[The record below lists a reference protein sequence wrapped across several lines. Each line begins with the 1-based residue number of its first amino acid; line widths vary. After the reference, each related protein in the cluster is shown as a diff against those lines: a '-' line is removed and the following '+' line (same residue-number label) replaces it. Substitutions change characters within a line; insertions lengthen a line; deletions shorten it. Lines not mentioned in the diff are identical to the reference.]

1 MTEDPNPFALPRE
14 PWDRF
19 PLEDGGPDTTAEQ
32 GSGSPARLEL
42 VDPTSFQGRAVP
54 DRRWLVQNWI
64 PWGVVAG
71 IYGDGGLGK
80 TLLAQQLQTA
90 TAIDQPWLG
99 LETTAVR
106 SIGVYCED
114 DKDELWRRQDAIDR
128 LYGCDFHS
136 LSNARWLPRLG
147 HDNVLMNFSTRG
159 VGSLTPFYRE
169 LLETTLDFGARLVVI
184 DTVADTYGGNE
195 NDRSQVRQY
204 VSVALGGIARRI
216 DGAVVACAHPS
227 RAGITSGDGDGGST
241 GWSNTFRS
249 RLFLHAPKA
258 EDGEAAD
265 PDARVLARKKANYA
279 ARNDEIPLR
288 WHEGAFVLNRGTDGP
303 SMFRAPADDV
313 FLQILAAMT
322 AEQRP
327 VTDTV
332 NAGNYAPRVF
342 GRRPDR
348 HGYRKPEFAAAM
360 ERLFAQ
366 GRIAMVE
373 YGRKSDLRRKIVAI
387 EAAREGD

>member
-1 MTEDPNPFALPRE
+1 MMED
-14 PWDRF
+14 WDRF
-19 PLEDGGPDTTAEQ
+19 PLDMDETGPDAIQVAGRTN
-32 GSGSPARLEL
+32 RLDL
-42 VDPTSFQGRAVP
+42 VDPTAFQGRVVP
-54 DRRWLVQNWI
+54 ERRWLVQNWI

-90 TAIDQPWLG
+90 TAINQPWLG
-99 LETTAVR
+99 LETAAVR
-106 SIGVYCED
+106 SVGVYCED
-114 DKDELWRRQDAIDR
+114 DQDELWRRQDAIDR
-128 LYGCDFHS
+128 LYGCDFDG
-136 LSNARWLPRLG
+136 LANARWLPRLG

-184 DTVADTYGGNE
+184 DTVADTFGGNE

-258 EDGEAAD
+258 EDGEAVD

-288 WHEGAFVLNRGTDGP
+288 WRDGAFVLKTSDGP
-303 SMFRAPADDV
+303 SMFRASADEV
-313 FLQILAAMT
+313 FLQILASMT

-327 VTDTV
+327 VSDTV

-366 GRIAMVE
+366 GRISMVE
-373 YGRKSDLRRKIVAI
+373 YGRKSDLRRKIVAV
-387 EAAREGD
+387 EGSNQEGD